1 MIRPT
6 LFAAALM
13 LPLLAGAQAI
23 KCRDPATGRTL
34 YTDQPCKGG
43 ELVVP
48 ARTEED
54 VRRDAEAAVQ
64 ARENAALRREQAALE
79 RERQQ
84 MQAAQ
89 AAQAAQASARA
100 PQPPAESEACR
111 AARAE
116 ASFRAASFAA
126 GAEEIRTARYNA
138 ALACGQPPP
147 ADVVVV
153 PPYYGPPGYVRPRPP
168 RYEEP
173 RPPHGGGFGVPV
185 QRPRPSR
192 PDPRDEPI
200 PVRVLPPGATR

>member
-1 MIRPT
+1 MIRPA

-54 VRRDAEAAVQ
+54 VRRDAEAAMQ
-64 ARENAALRREQAALE
+64 AREDALRREQAALE

-84 MQAAQ
+84 LQ

-111 AARAE
+111 AARA
-116 ASFRAASFAA
+116 
-126 GAEEIRTARYNA
+126 
-138 ALACGQPPP
+138 
-147 ADVVVV
+147 
-153 PPYYGPPGYVRPRPP
+153 
-168 RYEEP
+168 
-173 RPPHGGGFGVPV
+173 
-185 QRPRPSR
+185 
-192 PDPRDEPI
+192 
-200 PVRVLPPGATR
+200 